1 MTNKDKSI
9 VWDVL
14 NKYDGTLTSLCDSLS
29 NVIQG
34 KSDNSDYINIF
45 KNYRLMDTNDMN
57 VIDSLIGKE
66 IIKSV
71 N

>member
-1 MTNKDKSI
+1 MTNKDKGI
-9 VWDVL
+9 VWCIL
-14 NKYDGTLTSLCDSLS
+14 NKYEGTLTSLCDSFS
-29 NVIQG
+29 NVVQG
-34 KSDNSDYINIF
+34 TSDRSDYINIF
-45 KNYRLMDTNDMN
+45 LNYRFMETNDMN

>member
-1 MTNKDKSI
+1 MTNKDKGI
-9 VWDVL
+9 VWNVL
-14 NKYDGTLTSLCDSLS
+14 NKYEGTLTSLCDSLS

-34 KSDNSDYINIF
+34 TSDKSDYINIF
-45 KNYRLMDTNDMN
+45 KNYRFMDTNDMN